1 MMTHKN
7 KTKITVSML
16 VLGATLNKVI
26 REVVISCI
34 IVKSPILPP
43 LQGDSLSGPCHDL
56 YSFPT
61 PDRRLVM

>member
-1 MMTHKN
+1 M
-7 KTKITVSML
+7 
-16 VLGATLNKVI
+16 VLEATLNKVI
-26 REVVISCI
+26 REVVIGCI